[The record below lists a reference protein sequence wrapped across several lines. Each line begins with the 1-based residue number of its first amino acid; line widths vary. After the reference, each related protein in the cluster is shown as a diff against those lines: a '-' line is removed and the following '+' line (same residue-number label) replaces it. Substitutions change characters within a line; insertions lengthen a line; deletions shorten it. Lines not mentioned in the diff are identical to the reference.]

1 MKNKSV
7 FISYSNKNKD
17 IANRICQELEK
28 HGILC
33 WIAPRDIKGG
43 EKYGDVIDKVI
54 MSCKVVVLVYSK
66 MSSISNWVSGELN
79 VAFTENKEII
89 PFRIDDT
96 PLQGQNRIM
105 LAQKQCID
113 AFPDYKV
120 KLQTLVDTVGS
131 ILSLDMTKVEDYTD
145 MPNYLHVLEALSNY
159 EIDYAF
165 SELIKPALSGDE
177 LAKKIIAQISVY
189 PSRLSKINSCQ
200 FIIIKELADKGNSFA
215 QYLTAQIHYI
225 HKQYNEMFKYANM
238 SAEQDD
244 VYGIDLLGFC
254 FVYGFGTEIDIKKGN
269 ELVEQASYKGNS
281 IAKLFQARNL
291 LYGWTL
297 PKEEKRAISLIK
309 QCCEA
314 MISESFSVLADAY
327 ESGIGVEKDFDKA
340 AEYYLKAIEN
350 GYPEA
355 YRGIGTLYLYD
366 KSTHKYRTEDYLKK
380 GFSYLMKGAQ
390 LGVPRCLAAIA
401 LCYQKGIFVKQDY
414 NKSFLWFKR
423 SAEAGHSMSY
433 ASLGRML
440 YYENEGANNKKE
452 AWEWFKKGAEKD
464 DGESYRMLGV
474 ACIEGNA
481 YDNKTILDGINY
493 LWRSAFLLGGTPGC
507 KSAILLYDIYRTA
520 DFEEK
525 TFGHKFSP
533 HEMYCDVEKDNR
545 KAFKCL
551 ERAAKLGFDIEAV
564 YIYGAMLASASE
576 YEYANELEGVKYLKR
591 AAQKGHS
598 KAAEFLK
605 KLLDENP
612 LLDID

>member
-66 MSSISNWVSGELN
+66 MSSLSNWVSGEVN

-89 PFRIDDT
+89 PFRIDET
-96 PLQGQNRIM
+96 PLSGQNRIM

-131 ILSLDMTKVEDYTD
+131 ILSLDMTKVEDYVS
-145 MPNYLHVLEALSNY
+145 MPNYLHVLDALSNY

-165 SELIKPALSGDE
+165 SELIKPVLSGDE
-177 LAKKIIAQISVY
+177 LAKRIIAQIATY
-189 PSRLSKINSCQ
+189 PSRLSKVDSCQ
-200 FIIIKELADKGNSFA
+200 FLIIKELADKDNSFA

-225 HKQYNEMFKYANM
+225 NKQYDEMFKYANM
-238 SAEQDD
+238 SAEQEDI
-244 VYGIDLLGFC
+244 YGIDLLGFC
-254 FVYGFGTEIDIKKGN
+254 LGYGFGTEIDIKRGN
-269 ELVEQASYKGNS
+269 ELVEQASYKGNF

-314 MISESFSVLADAY
+314 MIPESFSVLADAY

-340 AEYYLKAIEN
+340 AEYYLKAIEY

-366 KSTHKYRTEDYLKK
+366 KSEHKYRTEDFLKE
-380 GFSYLMKGAQ
+380 GFSYLMKGAN
-390 LGVPRCLAAIA
+390 LGIPRCLAAVA
-401 LCYQKGIFVKQDY
+401 FCYQKGIFVKQDCH
-414 NKSFLWFKR
+414 KSFFWFKR
-423 SAEAGHSMSY
+423 SAEAGHSMSF
-433 ASLGRML
+433 SSIGKML
-440 YYENEGANNKKE
+440 YYGTEMVSDKKA
-452 AWEWFKKGAEKD
+452 AWEWFQKGAKED

-474 ACIEGNA
+474 ACLEGNA
-481 YDNKTILDGINY
+481 YDDKTILDGINY
-493 LWRSAFLLGGTPGC
+493 LWRSAFLLGGTSGC
-507 KSAILLYDIYRTA
+507 KSAMLLYDIYRTS

-525 TFGHKFSP
+525 TFGHKFSQN
-533 HEMYCDVEKDNR
+533 EILFNGEKDNR
-545 KAFKCL
+545 KAFRCL
-551 ERAAKLGFDIEAV
+551 ERAAKLGFDDEAI
-564 YIYGAMLASASE
+564 YIYGAMLTSSSE
-576 YEYANELEGVKYLKR
+576 YEYMDELEGVKYLKM
-591 AAQKGHS
+591 AAQRGHV
-598 KAAEFLK
+598 KAAECLRT
-605 KLLDENP
+605 LLDENP
-612 LLDID
+612 LLDMN